1 MMKKIFVLTGEP
13 SGDKLAS
20 KVISRLQMNNPNI
33 EYSCVG
39 GTHLNSLGIK
49 SIFNLKEI
57 TYIGFTSVF
66 LNIFKIK
73 NKINKTVEEI
83 IKFNPDIL
91 FSVDSPDFTLRVAE
105 KVKKLNNKIK
115 TVHYVAPQVWVW
127 REGRVKKFKK
137 FLDHI
142 LLLFD
147 FEKEYFDKENIPN
160 TFVGHPLLEHETKN
174 KIDLSSIIS
183 NDKKIISLFSGSRSS
198 EVNLLLPIL
207 IDFINMMNAKFDNL
221 TFVFHA
227 TDGNKNLIGEKIN
240 SIKLKNV
247 EVISDENIK
256 KQILNKSIFAVS
268 KSGTVSL
275 EICNAK
281 VPSIIIYKMNFLNFL
296 IVKMLVKI
304 KFANIINIIN
314 NKEIIPELLQKDCN
328 AKEIYNSVVYFLK
341 NPELMKKQINDC
353 EETLTKIRSKTS
365 SSDEASSVLTEFL
378 IS

>member
-1 MMKKIFVLTGEP
+1 MKKIFVLTGEP

-20 KVISRLQMNNPNI
+20 TVIAKLRKNHSDIKYL
-33 EYSCVG
+33 SVG
-39 GTHLNSLGIK
+39 GSHLNSLGVK
-49 SIFNLKEI
+49 SIYDLKEI
-57 TYIGFTSVF
+57 TYIGFTSVI
-66 LNIFKIK
+66 LNLFKIK
-73 NKINKTVEEI
+73 NKINETVKKI
-83 IKFNPDIL
+83 IEFNPDIL

-105 KVKKLNNKIK
+105 KVKKINPNIK
-115 TVHYVAPQVWVW
+115 TIHYVAPQVWVW
-127 REGRVKKFKK
+127 REGRLKKFKK

-147 FEKEYFDKENIPN
+147 FEKKYFDKANIPN
-160 TFVGHPLLEHETKN
+160 TFVGHPLLEQESKD
-174 KIDLSSIIS
+174 KMDLSNIIS

-207 IDFINMMNAKFDNL
+207 INFINKMNKKFNNF

-227 TDGNKNLIGEKIN
+227 TNENKNLISEKIN
-240 SIKLKNV
+240 NVNLKNV

-275 EICNAK
+275 EISKAK

-296 IVKMLVKI
+296 IIKMLVRI

-314 NKEIIPELLQKDCN
+314 NKEIIPELIQNECN
-328 AKEIYNSVVYFLK
+328 SKEIYNSVVYFLK
-341 NPELMKKQINDC
+341 NPELMKKQIDEC
-353 EETLTKIRSKTS
+353 EKTLTKIRAKTS
-365 SSDEASSVLTEFL
+365 SSDEACAVLTKFL

>member
-1 MMKKIFVLTGEP
+1 MKKIFILTGEP

-20 KVISRLQMNNPNI
+20 KVISKLQKKDPNI

-39 GTHLNSLGIK
+39 GAHLNSLGIK
-49 SIFNLKEI
+49 SIFDLKEI
-57 TYIGFTSVF
+57 TYIGFTSVL

-105 KVKKLNNKIK
+105 KVKKINNEIK
-115 TVHYVAPQVWVW
+115 TIHYVAPQVWVW
-127 REGRVKKFKK
+127 REGRVKKFKN

-147 FEKEYFDKENIPN
+147 FEKKYFDKENIPN
-160 TFVGHPLLEHETKN
+160 TFVGHPLLEQETKN
-174 KIDLSSIIS
+174 RTDLSSIIS
-183 NDKKIISLFSGSRSS
+183 SDKKIISLFCGSRSS

-207 IDFINMMNAKFDNL
+207 IDFINLMNTKFDNF

-227 TDGNKNLIGEKIN
+227 TDENKNLINVKIN
-240 SIKLKNV
+240 NTNLENV

-256 KQILNKSIFAVS
+256 KGILNNSIFAVS
-268 KSGTVSL
+268 KSGTISL

-314 NKEIIPELLQKDCN
+314 NKEIIPELIQKECN
-328 AKEIYNSVVYFLK
+328 AKEIYNSIVYFLK
-341 NPELMKKQINDC
+341 NPELMKKQISDC
-353 EETLTKIRSKTS
+353 EETLAKIRSKTS
-365 SSDEASSVLTEFL
+365 SSDEAALVLTKFL
-378 IS
+378 TT

>member
-1 MMKKIFVLTGEP
+1 MKKIFILTGEP

-20 KVISRLQMNNPNI
+20 KVISKLKKKDPNI

-49 SIFNLKEI
+49 SIFDLKEI
-57 TYIGFTSVF
+57 TYIGFTSVL

-105 KVKKLNNKIK
+105 KVKKLDDNIK

-147 FEKEYFDKENIPN
+147 FEKKYFDKENIPN
-160 TFVGHPLLEHETKN
+160 TFVGHPLLEHETKD

-207 IDFINMMNAKFDNL
+207 IDFINMMNTKFDNL

-227 TDGNKNLIGEKIN
+227 TDENKNLISEKIN
-240 SIKLKNV
+240 NVNLKNV

-314 NKEIIPELLQKDCN
+314 NKEIIPELIQKECN

-341 NPELMKKQINDC
+341 NPELMKKQINEC

-365 SSDEASSVLTEFL
+365 SSDEASSVLTKFL